1 MKLSTIAKLLNNEI
15 NITKFKK
22 NINPEILDYVNLLK
36 KKGNSTPILLK
47 EDTYITIDIE
57 KFNFLCNLF
66 LTDQLDNYEILYLMD
81 ALSLSSYILFENEKI
96 RESVEEFGFSE
107 NGNLS
112 KESVKRYMNWLI

>member
-1 MKLSTIAKLLNNEI
+1 MKLSTIASLLNNEI
-15 NITKFKK
+15 NITEFKK
-22 NINPEILDYVNLLK
+22 SINPEILNYVNLLK
-36 KKGNSTPILLK
+36 KKGNSTPILLN
-47 EDTYITIDIE
+47 EDTYIIIDIE

-81 ALSLSSYILFENEKI
+81 ALSLSSNIRFENEKI